1 MNRSLTLTFTMR
13 IRRLSTGIRATMNET
28 DSIKFLQWVLL
39 RWPNLNG
46 VNHKVH
52 MRSIQSLFKVGMP
65 DLQTYRIY
73 LDEYP
78 EEWVISNNN
87 YLASVSR
94 FYRDQFVFECLE
106 QKIIPTL
113 ISKCRSD
120 GNQHLSM
127 WSAGCARGEEPYSIS
142 MMWNL
147 LFSYENKDLTC
158 SILAT
163 DVQKP
168 SIEFA
173 QKGIFSSSSVNDLPL
188 KHRDHCF
195 NLIQG
200 SWHIKDQF
208 RYIVEFSQHD
218 LRRNAPHGP
227 FDLILCRNVA
237 FTYFDPGL
245 QRQILDKI
253 RFALRP
259 GGFLIIGN
267 TETLPYSVNDW
278 KQLDPSLPVYQNVSF

>member
-1 MNRSLTLTFTMR
+1 M
-13 IRRLSTGIRATMNET
+13 TGINHIVNRQST
-28 DSIKFLQWVLL
+28 QCLL
-39 RWPNLNG
+39 IIG
-46 VNHKVH
+46 
-52 MRSIQSLFKVGMP
+52 IP
-65 DLQTYRIY
+65 DLQSYRVH
-73 LDEYP
+73 LNEHP
-78 EEWVISNNN
+78 EEWIASNNH
-87 YLASVSR
+87 YLASVTR
-94 FYRDQFVFECLE
+94 FFRDHSVFECLE
-106 QKIIPTL
+106 QKVVPTL
-113 ISKCRSD
+113 ISQARSD
-120 GNQHLSM
+120 GNHHLSI

-142 MMWNL
+142 MIWNQ
-147 LFSYENKDLTC
+147 LFSDKNKDLAC

-208 RYIVEFSQHD
+208 RCIVEFSQHD

-267 TETLPYSVNDW
+267 TETLPHSVNDW